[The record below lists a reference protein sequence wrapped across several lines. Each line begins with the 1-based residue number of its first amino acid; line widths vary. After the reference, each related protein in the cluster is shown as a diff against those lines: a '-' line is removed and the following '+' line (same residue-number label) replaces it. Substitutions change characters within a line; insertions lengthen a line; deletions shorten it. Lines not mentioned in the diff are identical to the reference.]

1 MNQVTNELQEIL
13 KDCYKT
19 NKGRVLACSP
29 KYEARAYEAERLR
42 RALANAAN
50 EHGNKDNGIIARLN
64 SYIEASAETSRE
76 WNWRKRH
83 EQRRPD
89 AKWFNHEWDEIM
101 EAIELYIITHSV

>member
-29 KYEARAYEAERLR
+29 KYEARVYEAERLR
-42 RALANAAN
+42 IALAKGAN
-50 EHGNKDNGIIARLN
+50 EHEDNSGIIARLN

-89 AKWFNHEWDEIM
+89 AKWFNQEWKEIM
-101 EAIELYIITHSV
+101 ETIELYIITHSV